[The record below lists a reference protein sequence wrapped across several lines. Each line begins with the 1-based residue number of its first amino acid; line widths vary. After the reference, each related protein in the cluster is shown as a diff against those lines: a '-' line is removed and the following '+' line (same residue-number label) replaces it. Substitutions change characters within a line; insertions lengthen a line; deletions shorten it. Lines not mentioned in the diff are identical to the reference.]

1 MRIDGTYRPQ
11 SPGATPLN
19 DALDAAKTAPQ
30 APAGQNDPGQTQAIG
45 ADSLASYTE
54 KIRNIPEINVEAVAE
69 AKRLMAAG
77 ELDTP
82 EAVLRAAEAI
92 IDNGI

>member
-11 SPGATPLN
+11 SPNTNPPG
-19 DALDAAKTAPQ
+19 DALDAAKTAPRV
-30 APAGQNDPGQTQAIG
+30 PASQSEPGQSPAIG
-45 ADSLASYTE
+45 ADSLASYA
-54 KIRNIPEINVEAVAE
+54 KKVRNTPEINIEAVAE

-92 IDNGI
+92 ADGGI